1 MFKVWLVLL
10 VLVPVQSMS
19 NELNLALY
27 EFKDV
32 YSRRFTDLQDCG
44 NEFTYRLCSSE
55 LRNAENA
62 PFVLH
67 HRRKTE
73 KVAVLFHGLSDS
85 PYYLSAFAEHLYAQG
100 LNVVVALSPGHGL
113 SDPER
118 AKTMLLSYSLS
129 STWQQHVK
137 DIMEL
142 SREFGDT
149 VIIGGFSTGGA
160 LAVDYSL
167 QNPSKVDGIMLF
179 SGALSIADSAESL
192 SKIWGVSKLARW
204 LDRNYAP
211 LGQNPYKY
219 ESIPNSS
226 GLELMEVISS
236 IREQLKQGKSLAPP
250 LFIAHSEADITT
262 PIEGVQ
268 HLLAHS
274 SNQNTVYFID
284 EEHQVCHAN
293 LVLNKLTA
301 SKIKVDKDLLDP
313 LDNCAQPKVNPVFD
327 KIADLLSLYIAG
339 F

>member
-1 MFKVWLVLL
+1 MLKVCLVLL
-10 VLVPVQSMS
+10 VLLSFQCRS
-19 NELNLALY
+19 NELNTTL
-27 EFKDV
+27 ETFKHV
-32 YSRRFTDLQDCG
+32 YSSRFADLKNCG
-44 NEFTYRLCSSE
+44 NEYTYRLCSSE

-62 PFVLH
+62 PFVRH

-113 SDPER
+113 NDPER
-118 AKTMLLSYSLS
+118 AKETLLSYSLS
-129 STWQQHVK
+129 SIWQQHVK
-137 DIMEL
+137 DVMQL
-142 SREFGDT
+142 SPEFGDE
-149 VIIGGFSTGGA
+149 VLIGGFSTGGA

-179 SGALSIADSAESL
+179 SGALAIADSAESL
-192 SKIWGVSKLARW
+192 SKIWGVPKLARW
-204 LDRNYAP
+204 LDRNYTP

-226 GLELMEVISS
+226 GLELMEVITS
-236 IREQLKQGKSLAPP
+236 IREQLKQGKALAQP

-268 HLLAHS
+268 HLIKHS
-274 SNQNTVYFID
+274 TGQNTVYFID
-284 EEHQVCHAN
+284 EAHQVCHAN
-293 LVLNKLTA
+293 LVLNTLTA

-313 LDNCAQPKVNPVFD
+313 LDHCAQSKANPVFG
-327 KIADLLSLYIAG
+327 KITDLLSLYIAG